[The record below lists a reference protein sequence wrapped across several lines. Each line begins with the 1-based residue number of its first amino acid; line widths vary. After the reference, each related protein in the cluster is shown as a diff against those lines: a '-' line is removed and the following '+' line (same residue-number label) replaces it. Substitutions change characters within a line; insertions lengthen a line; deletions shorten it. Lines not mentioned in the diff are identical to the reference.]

1 MDGITKEGIRNLLRQ
16 AVVTVVFS
24 KGDGTVREMKCTL
37 SEQFLPAQEVSE
49 SKRKSSPDACP
60 VWDME
65 KQAWR
70 SFRWDSISKISLL
83 DQEVYSNG

>member
-37 SEQFLPAQEVSE
+37 AEQSLI
-49 SKRKSSPDACP
+49 KTKN
-60 VWDME
+60 ME
-65 KQAWR
+65 E
-70 SFRWDSISKISLL
+70 F
-83 DQEVYSNG
+83 